1 MLEIKNISQ
10 KLQKSY
16 VGKAGTI
23 ARNEF
28 GIFETMLF
36 RENSEKL
43 EPQIRKNWSRPFEQY
58 SSKFC
63 CRPGVYIANY
73 YVYYMCIKHYTLQLY
88 IFYSMFPPSTGT

>member
-1 MLEIKNISQ
+1 MLDFKNIGQ

-23 ARNEF
+23 AKKEF

-43 EPQIRKNWSRPFEQY
+43 EPQIRKNWSR
-58 SSKFC
+58 
-63 CRPGVYIANY
+63 
-73 YVYYMCIKHYTLQLY
+73 LY
-88 IFYSMFPPSTGT
+88 QSQVKNIPALVAK